1 MRPVATQLTAFAC
14 PKGSRFVSLFLL
26 FLRYVVWVHCSTRA
40 GSSPCATV
48 SYDLLRPS
56 PAPMIGSLP
65 RPLLARFGLHGQPA
79 TQPAGPRKVHVSWP
93 PFFFGLCCC
102 YKLWPVARTLPG
114 SGCSRETGFFSF
126 YDLLRP
132 NPAPCLVL
140 PRFPAQKGSRFVP
153 RFWPLAALLPHPRA
167 GVRLV
172 APTRHGL
179 FFCPTIY

>member
-48 SYDLLRPS
+48 SYDLLRPN

-79 TQPAGPRKVHVSWP
+79 TQPPCLLQRFTFRGPL
-93 PFFFGLCCC
+93 FFLGSVAATS

-132 NPAPCLVL
+132 NPAPCLVP

-153 RFWPLAALLPHPRA
+153 AFGLGLLSCH
-167 GVRLV
+167 
-172 APTRHGL
+172 THGL
-179 FFCPTIY
+179 GSG